1 MFADLIERIVRE
13 EVQKLLG
20 TAKAAPTPP
29 AAAAGVLFV
38 SPKEAALLEHLR
50 NEGPK
55 KQAQLIAS
63 FEDQMNTTAV
73 KEILANLVHRRLI
86 TKGPDGYTPAT

>member
-20 TAKAAPTPP
+20 TGTAATTPP
-29 AAAAGVLFV
+29 AAAAGALFV

-50 NEGPK
+50 SEGPK

-63 FEDQMNTTAV
+63 FEDQMNATAV
-73 KEILANLVHRRLI
+73 KEMLANLVHRRLI
-86 TKGPDGYTPAT
+86 TKGPDGYTPA